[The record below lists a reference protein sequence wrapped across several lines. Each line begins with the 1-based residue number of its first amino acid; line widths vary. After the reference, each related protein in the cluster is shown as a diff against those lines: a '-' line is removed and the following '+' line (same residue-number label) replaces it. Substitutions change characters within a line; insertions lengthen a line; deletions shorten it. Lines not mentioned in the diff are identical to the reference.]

1 MRPFLL
7 ILTLVAAAAQTPTP
21 EATSLSG
28 KPLFAPALAEAARTR
43 MEADLATA
51 KAAYDKDP
59 ASADAI
65 IWLGRRTAYLGRFRE
80 AIGIYTEGIK
90 KHPNDARMYR
100 HRGHRYISV
109 RELDKAV
116 RDLETAAALQNGSK
130 DQVEPDGQPN
140 ARNIPLSTLNT
151 NIWYHL
157 ALARYLK
164 QDFVRAADNFRR
176 CRDAGSNADNLVSA
190 THWLYITL
198 MRAGRAAE
206 AREALTPVRADLEV
220 IENGSYHSLV
230 LLYKGER
237 SVDAV
242 YGAAGEGSAGSAV
255 RYGVGAWHF
264 VNGRRAEAN
273 KIWDSI
279 LTGPDWPSFGFIAAE
294 AERAAK

>member
-1 MRPFLL
+1 MSAMLVLVLL
-7 ILTLVAAAAQTPTP
+7 LVSQLSP
-21 EATSLSG
+21 EATSLLG
-28 KPLFAPALAEAARTR
+28 RPLVPAPIPAEARKTLEENLKQAEIAYGRNP
-43 MEADLATA
+43 DDPDAT
-51 KAAYDKDP
+51 
-59 ASADAI
+59 
-65 IWLGRRTAYLGRFRE
+65 IWLGRRIAYLGRYRD
-80 AIGIYTEGIK
+80 AIETFSEGIE
-90 KHPNDARMYR
+90 KHPDDARMYR

-273 KIWDSI
+273 KIWDGI
-279 LTGPDWPSFGFIAAE
+279 LAGSDWPSFGFIAAE